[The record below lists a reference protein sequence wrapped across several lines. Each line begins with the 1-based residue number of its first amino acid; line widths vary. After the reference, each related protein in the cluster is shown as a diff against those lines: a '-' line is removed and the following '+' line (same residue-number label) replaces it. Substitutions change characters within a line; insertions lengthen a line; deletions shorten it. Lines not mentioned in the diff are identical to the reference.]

1 MGDESLLIIQRLL
14 ASDAAIRVVYMLIKI
29 DRPPHREAFWDHILG
44 DGNRP
49 ARYGVVCSHN
59 TSVRSG
65 LDASWVSGSCLVTKS
80 IFVRHKASP

>member
-1 MGDESLLIIQRLL
+1 MSDESLLIIPRLH

-29 DRPPHREAFWDHILG
+29 NRPPHRATFWDPILG
-44 DGNRP
+44 DGYRP